1 MPGPAPQAE
10 TSLGKGYHRP
20 LEPPPQVP
28 QSEDNRIEELFIP
41 TKIRGASYPDFKKS
55 RAPKRAT
62 G

>member
-1 MPGPAPQAE
+1 MPGPAPLGE

-20 LEPPPQVP
+20 PNPPPQVP
-28 QSEDNRIEELFIP
+28 PSEGNRMEELLIP
-41 TKIRGASYPDFKKS
+41 SKIRGAGYPDLKKS

>member
-20 LEPPPQVP
+20 PDPPPQVP
-28 QSEDNRIEELFIP
+28 QSEDNRIEKLLIP
-41 TKIRGASYPDFKKS
+41 SKIRGTGYPDLKKS
-55 RAPKRAT
+55 RAPKRAI